1 MKTRTSRYVVAA
13 LLVGCCTLVSCGSEH
28 ADAGRGG
35 PSAPR
40 WSTAD
45 EECAYKEAPDTT
57 DDDGEPIPDS
67 TADDDGIPDVTSD
80 DDEFPDTTSD
90 DQEIPDTTSDDQE
103 IPDTTSDDQ
112 EIRDTTSDDQELPDY
127 TSDDQGPPVDG
138 TTDDTTDE
146 TTDDGGV
153 PDAGPHRWFS
163 MTRDFR
169 AYLKGSASKKDAAVA
184 AHVEKVCVRMPGDGR
199 TAASVWVDYGVWED
213 DGLQHAAEVFA
224 RWRKSVYGDH
234 GHVAVLAPA
243 KMTADRDW

>member
-35 PSAPR
+35 PSAPQ

-57 DDDGEPIPDS
+57 DDD
-67 TADDDGIPDVTSD
+67 
-80 DDEFPDTTSD
+80 
-90 DQEIPDTTSDDQE
+90 QEIP
-103 IPDTTSDDQ
+103 
-112 EIRDTTSDDQELPDY
+112 DTTSDDQELPDY

-138 TTDDTTDE
+138 TTDDTTDDTADD
-146 TTDDGGV
+146 TTDGTTGDGGV

-169 AYLKGSASKKDAAVA
+169 AYLKGSASKKDAAIA

-199 TAASVWVDYGVWED
+199 TAARVWVDYGVWED
-213 DGLQHAAEVFA
+213 DELQHAAEMFA
-224 RWRKSVYGDH
+224 RWRKSVYGDR

>member
-13 LLVGCCTLVSCGSEH
+13 LLAGCCTLVSCGSEH
-28 ADAGRGG
+28 AGAGAGRGG

-40 WSTAD
+40 WSAAD
-45 EECAYKEAPDTT
+45 GECAGRETPDTT
-57 DDDGEPIPDS
+57 DDDGGPIPDS
-67 TADDDGIPDVTSD
+67 TSDDDGIPDVTSD

-112 EIRDTTSDDQELPDY
+112 ELPDR
-127 TSDDQGPPVDG
+127 TSDDQGPPGDG
-138 TTDDTTDE
+138 TTDDTTD
-146 TTDDGGV
+146 DGGV
-153 PDAGPHRWFS
+153 PDVGPHRWFS

-169 AYLKGSASKKDAAVA
+169 AYLKGSASKKDTAIA

-199 TAASVWVDYGVWED
+199 TEASVWVDYGVWED
-213 DGLQHAAEVFA
+213 DELQHAAEVFA
-224 RWRKSVYGDH
+224 RWRKSVYGDR
-234 GHVAVLAPA
+234 GHVDVLAPA